1 MKLIYHFFKL
11 KPFPLLITS
20 SYPCIYCISLYK
32 IKKKK
37 KKSRLVDNPQKVD
50 LLFKQRFL
58 IHQHISNVARI
69 RKYFESISKST
80 RNYVFTSPVRT
91 WFIYSLLS
99 PDLWIIISFLR
110 GYVCQRKH
118 RMTKNKAFWTT
129 FNGKRSGK
137 LSTDKRLVIGM
148 ERIQ

>member
-11 KPFPLLITS
+11 KPFSLLIAS
-20 SYPCIYCISLYK
+20 SYSCIYCISLYK

-118 RMTKNKAFWTT
+118 RMIEEQSILNDVQWEKVGKAFH
-129 FNGKRSGK
+129 G
-137 LSTDKRLVIGM
+137 
-148 ERIQ
+148 

>member
-118 RMTKNKAFWTT
+118 RMIEEQSILNDVQWEKVGKAFH
-129 FNGKRSGK
+129 G
-137 LSTDKRLVIGM
+137 
-148 ERIQ
+148 